1 MTALDGGMV
10 EVSRSRTMDAGPE
23 AIWAVLA
30 DFGSLSAWADR
41 IDHSSLLHATDPA
54 HPVGTTRRLQVGRD
68 TLLET
73 IVEFDPP
80 HTLAYDIAGLPRR
93 VTASK
98 RWTLHPD
105 ADGRTTVTL
114 TSTVA
119 VAAGPIGPIAE
130 RAAARLMAKRSDGLL
145 TSLLAT
151 PGGTTA

>member
-1 MTALDGGMV
+1 MV
-10 EVSRSRTMDAGPE
+10 EVSRSRTVDAGPE

-30 DFGSLSAWADR
+30 DFGSLSEWADD
-41 IDHSSLLHATDPA
+41 IDHSSLLHETDPA
-54 HPVGTTRRLQVGRD
+54 HPIGTTRRIQVGRD

-80 HTLAYDIAGLPRR
+80 HSLAYDITGLPRR
-93 VTASK
+93 VSASN

-105 ADGRTTVTL
+105 AGGRTTVTL

-130 RAAARLMAKRSDGLL
+130 RAVARLMAKRSDGLL
-145 TSLLAT
+145 TSLSST
-151 PGGTTA
+151 PGGTTG